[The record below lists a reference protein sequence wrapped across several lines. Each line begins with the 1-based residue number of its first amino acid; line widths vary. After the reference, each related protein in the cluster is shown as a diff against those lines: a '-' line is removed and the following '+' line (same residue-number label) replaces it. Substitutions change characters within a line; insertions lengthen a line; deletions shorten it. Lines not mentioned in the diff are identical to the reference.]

1 MKSQLG
7 GRQKNN
13 AKGLHVALS
22 SYEIIHNLKIVLTY
36 VISPCTEVLTA
47 AYNTKFFV
55 EQKSVNMARVV
66 IENDY
71 RTDIRKVFW

>member
-1 MKSQLG
+1 MSEITG
-7 GRQKNN
+7 ARQNN
-13 AKGLHVALS
+13 DAEGLHVALS
-22 SYEIIHNLKIVLTY
+22 SYEIVQNLKIVLTY

-71 RTDIRKVFW
+71 RTDTRKVFW